1 MVVLLR
7 EFASPDDEMK
17 RIVLKVVAQCVGA
30 DGVPASY
37 VRDEVLPG
45 FFEHFWV
52 RRMALDR
59 RAYKSV
65 LETTVEVAR
74 KVGGACVLGRIVED
88 LKDEAEP
95 YRRLVMDA
103 VRRILREQGAA
114 DVDARLEELLVDG
127 ALYAYQEQGDDD
139 GDEKS
144 NSASSKIVLDG
155 FGAIVSSLGR
165 RAKPYLAQVCGTIK
179 WRLNN
184 RAPRVRAQAAD
195 LVAAVAPTMVRFFF
209 FRRLV
214 PLAFASLL
222 FLRAPRERKTYV
234 CLPSLDHIFFSPS
247 KKLSGKKNRQASCG
261 EDKLL
266 SHLGVVLFEY
276 LGEEFPDVLA
286 SILGALGAIVA
297 VVYSSGGSGV
307 DSASVAE
314 RMQPPVR
321 DLLPRLTPILK
332 NRHERVQ
339 ETCVDLVGR
348 IADRAAEGVP
358 AREWMR
364 VCFELLELLKAPK
377 LAVRRAAVST
387 FGFIARAIGPQ
398 DVLVALLNNLKVQER
413 QMRVCTTVAI
423 AVVAEACGP
432 FTVLPALMNEYRTP
446 ENNVQNGERGGKR
459 ARGETGGEVWRCFRV
474 LSEVFSFVS
483 SFSPTLSFFPP
494 PPPLPS
500 PPSPPI
506 RAKPIDQGSS
516 RPRPSSS
523 STSDGPER
531 TTSTRARRSWPTRWP
546 TATRC
551 TGRRRRPRSATSRS
565 GSPTSAARTRWC
577 TCSTC
582 CGPISSS
589 RPRTSRARWRS
600 PSRPCG
606 SRSAPACCSST
617 CCRGCSTRRGASGRR
632 TGASTTPSTWAPRGR
647 WWRSTRSWTR
657 SGPRG
662 GKGGRRREERG
673 RRTRATK
680 RAARRA
686 TRTRSKRGERSTLRS
701 SPRPLTGARS
711 WTFSSRGEDLAFG
724 FLSLCLFFLNA
735 RSHLLFLFCRG
746 YGREKG
752 GEGKKRPLS
761 LFLFLDNVLDIA
773 LSIPTP
779 FPSA

>member
-1 MVVLLR
+1 MKKQVMVVLLR

-59 RAYKSV
+59 RAYKAV

-74 KVGGACVLGRIVED
+74 KVGGACVLSRVVED

-139 GDEKS
+139 GASADDGAAKAAA
-144 NSASSKIVLDG
+144 SASSKIILDG

-165 RAKPYLAQVCGTIK
+165 RAKPYLPQVCGTIK

-184 RAPRVRAQAAD
+184 RAPKVRAQAAD
-195 LVAAVAPTMVRFFF
+195 LVAAVAPTM
-209 FRRLV
+209 
-214 PLAFASLL
+214 AA
-222 FLRAPRERKTYV
+222 
-234 CLPSLDHIFFSPS
+234 
-247 KKLSGKKNRQASCG
+247 CG

-297 VVYSSGGSGV
+297 VVYSGPDSGGGGGGGGIDSAA
-307 DSASVAE
+307 SASVAE

-339 ETCVDLVGR
+339 EACVDLVGR

-398 DVLVALLNNLKVQER
+398 DVLVALLDNLKVQER

-446 ENNVQNGERGGKR
+446 ENNVQNGKEGDGGRKKRGG
-459 ARGETGGEVWRCFRV
+459 
-474 LSEVFSFVS
+474 
-483 SFSPTLSFFPP
+483 
-494 PPPLPS
+494 
-500 PPSPPI
+500 
-506 RAKPIDQGSS
+506 
-516 RPRPSSS
+516 
-523 STSDGPER
+523 
-531 TTSTRARRSWPTRWP
+531 
-546 TATRC
+546 
-551 TGRRRRPRSATSRS
+551 GR
-565 GSPTSAARTRWC
+565 
-577 TCSTC
+577 
-582 CGPISSS
+582 
-589 RPRTSRARWRS
+589 
-600 PSRPCG
+600 
-606 SRSAPACCSST
+606 
-617 CCRGCSTRRGASGRR
+617 
-632 TGASTTPSTWAPRGR
+632 
-647 WWRSTRSWTR
+647 
-657 SGPRG
+657 
-662 GKGGRRREERG
+662 
-673 RRTRATK
+673 
-680 RAARRA
+680 
-686 TRTRSKRGERSTLRS
+686 
-701 SPRPLTGARS
+701 
-711 WTFSSRGEDLAFG
+711 
-724 FLSLCLFFLNA
+724 
-735 RSHLLFLFCRG
+735 
-746 YGREKG
+746 
-752 GEGKKRPLS
+752 
-761 LFLFLDNVLDIA
+761 
-773 LSIPTP
+773 
-779 FPSA
+779 